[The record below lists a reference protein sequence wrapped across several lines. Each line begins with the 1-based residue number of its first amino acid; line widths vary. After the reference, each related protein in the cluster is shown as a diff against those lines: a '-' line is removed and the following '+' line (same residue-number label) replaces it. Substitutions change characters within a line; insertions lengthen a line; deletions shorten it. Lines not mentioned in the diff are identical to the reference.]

1 MLEDIKIGDVLI
13 FASGERAKV
22 EYVEHLE
29 NGRFNCRFNK
39 PVSSFAKFPVAK
51 QKFKRFSANG
61 SVAYAGIEHN
71 YIIKV
76 LR

>member
-1 MLEDIKIGDVLI
+1 MLEDIKTGDVLI

-22 EYVEHLE
+22 EHIEHLE
-29 NGRFNCRFNK
+29 DGRFNCWFNK
-39 PVSSFAKFPVAK
+39 PVSSFVKYPVAR

-61 SVAYAGIEHN
+61 SVAYAGIGHN